1 MSRIRKV
8 SNTIIFIYIASIIFQ
23 MASLILIKKPDQS
36 FQELLKNNLMYT
48 IRFMS
53 IFLFIISFLL
63 FFKIRER
70 YKMKIDNEAIVLTAM
85 LLISNAILQQLALI
99 VGFIIL
105 MYFIIRD
112 ENISLKN
119 VFFNINL
126 GKIKLEFIL
135 SILLIL
141 ISIFV
146 QFAYFKI

>member
-23 MASLILIKKPDQS
+23 MVSLILIKKPDQS

-85 LLISNAILQQLALI
+85 LLISNAILQQVALI

-105 MYFIIRD
+105 MYFIIKE
-112 ENISLKN
+112 ENISLTN
-119 VFFNINL
+119 VFSNINL

>member
-23 MASLILIKKPDQS
+23 MTSLILIKKPDQS

-119 VFFNINL
+119 VFSNINL